1 MKKMLLVFPHP
12 SDEVFSCGGLI
23 PKYVAGGWDVHLVS
37 ATQGE
42 TDKVGAGNS
51 SDNGL
56 GETRKHELVAA
67 GKILGLSSIQF
78 LGYKEGALSK
88 LTPGELE
95 DKIFRE
101 MVRLIPDVI
110 ITYEPHGI
118 NNEPDRIKC
127 TIAATVAFQRYVSD
141 VAKLPRFDQ
150 LPGTEKRKLGRI
162 YQASYEEC
170 LALEQQPRLYY
181 ACISQSVVGYL
192 QEKNLMPKESYDKPL
207 TGTLDKY
214 ITTVID
220 VKRYKG
226 KKTQALLIYKSQKA
240 DVDKFLSLAGNPLLT
255 QEYFVLRMS
264 GYTEVIMGKNDRVSN
279 RL

>member
-1 MKKMLLVFPHP
+1 MLLVFPHP
-12 SDEVFSCGGLI
+12 SDETFFCGGLI
-23 PKYVAGGWDVHLVS
+23 AKYAAGGWDVHLVCV
-37 ATQGE
+37 TQGDS
-42 TDKVGAGNS
+42 DKSVTGFN
-51 SDNGL
+51 SDNGI
-56 GETRKHELVAA
+56 GEAKKQELVTA

-78 LGYKEGALSK
+78 LGYKEGSLAR
-88 LTPGELE
+88 LTPGEIE

-110 ITYEPHGI
+110 ISFEPHGI
-118 NNEPDRIKC
+118 INDPDRIKS
-127 TIAATVAFQRYVSD
+127 TVSATVAFQRYVTD
-141 VAKLPRFDQ
+141 VAKLSEFNQ
-150 LPGTEKRKLGRI
+150 LPGTQKRKLGRI
-162 YQASYEEC
+162 YQSSYEEC

-181 ACISQSVVGYL
+181 ACIPQSVADYL
-192 QEKNLMPKESYDKPL
+192 QRKNILPEESFDKPV
-207 TGTLDKY
+207 TGMLDKY

-220 VKRYKG
+220 IKRYKA
-226 KKTQALLIYKSQKA
+226 KKIQALLVYTSKKE